1 MSLSATSSP
10 RRRATFDWRSE
21 RLLPYVLLAPAFV
34 VTLVIVFM
42 PMVQAVWTSFYDLIL
57 FKPNASKFVGFGNY
71 VKLFNDPVFWAALWN
86 TLLWIGLTVPLQMGL
101 GLLTA
106 LLLNREFP
114 WRGLARALII
124 IPWALPS
131 VVIALMWRWIYD
143 PNTGV
148 LNDILIYLSVVQ
160 AAVPWLAD
168 PKVAIYAIIATL
180 TWQGSVPLLLCRAGG
195 HFREPVVQAA
205 SIDGGVILEVLQSH
219 AGHMHH
225 SWECTTAG
233 LLRVSGRANSMD
245 VIFVMTGGGPGYATY
260 TLPLYAFIKAR
271 QNLDFG
277 YGTSIAVTFTILL
290 ERSWFSTSPVPC
302 ARLKDDA
309 EKHASP
315 DRHNRFAC
323 SRDRPVRHGTVRVDD
338 TDVTH
343 ADCHPLRH
351 WRLPLAHGLAD

>member
-1 MSLSATSSP
+1 MSLSATSSS

-180 TWQGSVPLLLCRAGG
+180 TWQGFPFFAVMILAGLQG
-195 HFREPVVQAA
+195 IPKSQYEAA
-205 SIDGGVILEVLQSH
+205 SIDGASAWRQFLHITLPGIAPVL
-219 AGHMHH
+219 A
-225 SWECTTAG
+225 TAG
-233 LLRVSGRANSMD
+233 LLRVIWVANSMD

-290 ERSWFSTSPVPC
+290 GAFVVLYLARTMREVER
-302 ARLKDDA
+302 
-309 EKHASP
+309 
-315 DRHNRFAC
+315 
-323 SRDRPVRHGTVRVDD
+323 
-338 TDVTH
+338 
-343 ADCHPLRH
+343 
-351 WRLPLAHGLAD
+351 

>member
-1 MSLSATSSP
+1 MSLSATSSSQ
-10 RRRATFDWRSE
+10 RRATFDWRSE

-180 TWQGSVPLLLCRAGG
+180 TWQGFPFFAVMILAGLQG
-195 HFREPVVQAA
+195 IPKSQYEAA
-205 SIDGGVILEVLQSH
+205 SIDGASSWRQFLHITLPGIAPVL
-219 AGHMHH
+219 A
-225 SWECTTAG
+225 TAG
-233 LLRVSGRANSMD
+233 LLRVIWVANSMD

-290 ERSWFSTSPVPC
+290 GAFVVLYLARTMREVER
-302 ARLKDDA
+302 
-309 EKHASP
+309 
-315 DRHNRFAC
+315 
-323 SRDRPVRHGTVRVDD
+323 
-338 TDVTH
+338 
-343 ADCHPLRH
+343 
-351 WRLPLAHGLAD
+351 

>member
-1 MSLSATSSP
+1 MSLSATSSS

-180 TWQGSVPLLLCRAGG
+180 TWQGFPFFAVMILAGLQG
-195 HFREPVVQAA
+195 IPKSQYEAA
-205 SIDGGVILEVLQSH
+205 SIDGASSWRQFLHITLPGIAPVL
-219 AGHMHH
+219 A
-225 SWECTTAG
+225 TAG
-233 LLRVSGRANSMD
+233 LLRVIWVANSMD

-290 ERSWFSTSPVPC
+290 GAFVVLYLARTMREVER
-302 ARLKDDA
+302 
-309 EKHASP
+309 
-315 DRHNRFAC
+315 
-323 SRDRPVRHGTVRVDD
+323 
-338 TDVTH
+338 
-343 ADCHPLRH
+343 
-351 WRLPLAHGLAD
+351 

>member
-1 MSLSATSSP
+1 
-10 RRRATFDWRSE
+10 
-21 RLLPYVLLAPAFV
+21 LLAPAFV

-71 VKLFNDPVFWAALWN
+71 VKLFNDLVFWAALWN

-180 TWQGSVPLLLCRAGG
+180 TWQGFPFFAVMILAGLQG
-195 HFREPVVQAA
+195 IPKSQYEAA
-205 SIDGGVILEVLQSH
+205 SIDGASSWRQFLHITLPGIAPVL
-219 AGHMHH
+219 A
-225 SWECTTAG
+225 TAG
-233 LLRVSGRANSMD
+233 LLRVIWVANSMD

-290 ERSWFSTSPVPC
+290 GAFVVLYLARTMREVER
-302 ARLKDDA
+302 
-309 EKHASP
+309 
-315 DRHNRFAC
+315 
-323 SRDRPVRHGTVRVDD
+323 
-338 TDVTH
+338 
-343 ADCHPLRH
+343 
-351 WRLPLAHGLAD
+351 